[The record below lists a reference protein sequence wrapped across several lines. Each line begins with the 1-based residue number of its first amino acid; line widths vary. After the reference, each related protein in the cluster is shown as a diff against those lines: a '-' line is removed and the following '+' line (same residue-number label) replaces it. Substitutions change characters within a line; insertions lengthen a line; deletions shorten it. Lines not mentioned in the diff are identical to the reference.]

1 MLDSA
6 RAGGLSPFCMPPL
19 VHVAAGLDGKRLCL
33 LVFLVD
39 RFTLLLYL
47 VKVFSLG
54 VS

>member
-6 RAGGLSPFCMPPL
+6 RAGGLSPFCTPPL

-47 VKVFSLG
+47 FKVF
-54 VS
+54 

>member
-6 RAGGLSPFCMPPL
+6 RAGGLSPFSFCTPPL

-33 LVFLVD
+33 LVFRVD

-47 VKVFSLG
+47 FKAF
-54 VS
+54 